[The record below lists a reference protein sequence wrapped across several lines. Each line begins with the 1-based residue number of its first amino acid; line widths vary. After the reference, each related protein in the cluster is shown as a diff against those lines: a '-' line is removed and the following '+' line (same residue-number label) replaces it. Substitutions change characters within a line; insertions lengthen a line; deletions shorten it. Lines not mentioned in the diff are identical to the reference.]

1 MTETMGA
8 SVQTNDG
15 VAVIT
20 GAASGIGTGLA
31 RKALALGMK
40 LVIADVRAEPLEAFA
55 ATLDGEV
62 LAVPT
67 DVRDLTSVEALAE
80 AAYDRFGQVDML
92 FNNAGVMATGFS
104 WEIEPELW
112 NRAMSVNVDGVQN
125 GIRAFVP
132 RLLAAERPAYII
144 NTASVGGFLPAP
156 LMAPYSVSKAAV
168 VALTES
174 LHYELQMIGAPV
186 RVSLLSPGPVKSGIF
201 DDPFGPN
208 VSPAAAA
215 FVDTMRSMLN
225 ANGLTPDEF
234 AELVYEGLAEGRYW
248 LFPQPE
254 TIDAPFQHRVTS
266 MMDRVNPQLIDF
278 SEL

>member
-1 MTETMGA
+1 MTETMD
-8 SVQTNDG
+8 STVQISGG

-20 GAASGIGTGLA
+20 GAASGIGTGLT

-40 LVIADVRAEPLEAFA
+40 VVIADVRADQLAAFA
-55 ATLDGEV
+55 DSLDGEL

-67 DVRDLTSVEALAE
+67 DVRDLAAVEALAE

-112 NRAMSVNVDGVQN
+112 DRAMAVNVDGVQN
-125 GIRAFVP
+125 GVRAFVP
-132 RLLAAERPAYII
+132 RLLAAQRPAHII

-174 LHYELQMIGAPV
+174 LHYELQMIGAPI

-208 VSPAAAA
+208 VNPAAAA
-215 FVDTMRSMLN
+215 FVDTMRSMLS

-234 AELVYEGLAEGRYW
+234 AELVYQDLAEGRYW
-248 LFPQPE
+248 IFPQPE
-254 TIDAPFQHRVTS
+254 TIDAPFQSRVS
-266 MMDRVNPQLIDF
+266 NMLGRINPQLVDF

>member
-1 MTETMGA
+1 MAEEVEIRG
-8 SVQTNDG
+8 G

-31 RKALALGMK
+31 RKAIALGMK
-40 LVIADVRAEPLEAFA
+40 LVIADVRADQLDAFA

-62 LAVPT
+62 LALPT
-67 DVRDLTSVEALAE
+67 DVRDLKAVEALAE
-80 AAYDRFGQVDML
+80 AAWNRFGQVDIL

-104 WEIEPELW
+104 WEIEPERW
-112 NRAMSVNVDGVQN
+112 QRSMSVNVDGVLN

-132 RLLAAERPAYII
+132 RLLEAGRPARIV

-174 LHYELQMIGAPV
+174 LHFEMQMIGAPI
-186 RVSLLSPGPVKSGIF
+186 RVSLLAPGPVKSGIF
-201 DDPFGPN
+201 DDPFGPH
-208 VSPAAAA
+208 VDPAARG
-215 FVDTMRSMLN
+215 FVETMRGMLT
-225 ANGLTPDEF
+225 ANGLSPDEF
-234 AELVYEGLAEGRYW
+234 AQRVFEGLAAGNYW

-254 TIDAPFQHRVTS
+254 AIDPLFERRAASIR
-266 MMDRVNPQLIDF
+266 DRATPQLLNF

>member
-1 MTETMGA
+1 MEA
-8 SVQTNDG
+8 VQVRGG

-40 LVIADVRAEPLEAFA
+40 LVIADVRADQLEAFA
-55 ATLDGEV
+55 ATLEGEV

-67 DVRDLTSVEALAE
+67 DVRDLAAVDALAE
-80 AAYDRFGQVDML
+80 AAWARFGQVDML

-104 WEIEPELW
+104 WEIEPERW
-112 NRAMSVNVDGVQN
+112 QRSMAVNVDGVLN
-125 GIRAFVP
+125 GVRAFVP
-132 RLLAAERPAYII
+132 RLLKAGRPAQIV

-174 LHYELQMIGAPV
+174 LHFEMQMIGAPV
-186 RVSLLSPGPVKSGIF
+186 RVALLAPGPVKSGIF
-201 DDPFGPN
+201 DDPFGPQAD
-208 VSPAAAA
+208 PAASA
-215 FVDTMRSMLN
+215 FVETMRTMLS

-234 AELVYEGLAEGRYW
+234 ADRVFDGLARGDYW

-254 TIDAPFQHRVTS
+254 AIDPLF
-266 MMDRVNPQLIDF
+266 DRRAAAIRDRTTPQLLNF